1 MKEKLDSILRE
12 AQQIYYQIKNSD
24 ELENFRIKFLG
35 RNGLLS
41 QLSENFKHLTEEE
54 KKEIGKYFNFVKQEI
69 LKLYSEKKE
78 LLTKKEKIIFD
89 FSHPGSQIKLGK
101 KHIINQE
108 IETIQKIFFT
118 LGFNIEEGR
127 EIVTENENFDSLNIP
142 ANHPSR
148 DLWDTFWLN
157 KKSYLLRTHTSA
169 HQVEYLKKYNV
180 PTKFVIIGKV
190 YRHEA
195 TDQRHEMQFHQI
207 EGVSVGN
214 GSNLGELKSVLK
226 IFFENYFEKKNL
238 EIIFR
243 TSYFPFTEPS
253 LEIDL
258 VCIICNG
265 RGCNLCKKSGYLE
278 VAGAGMI
285 HPFVLQQAKIDIKK
299 YYGYAFGLGLE
310 RLIMLKYD
318 IPDVRLFNS
327 LDLRFINQ
335 F

>member
-1 MKEKLDSILRE
+1 MKEELKNILIE
-12 AQQIYYQIKNSD
+12 AQQISYKIKTLK
-24 ELENFRIKFLG
+24 ELENFRIRFLG

-41 QLSENFKHLTEEE
+41 QFSERLKNISNEE
-54 KKEIGKYFNFVKQEI
+54 KKEVGRYFNFVKEEI
-69 LKLYSEKKE
+69 NKLYLEKKE
-78 LLTKKEKIIFD
+78 ILSFQEKIFFD
-89 FSHPGSQIKLGK
+89 LSHPGEKINLGK

-108 IETIQKIFFT
+108 IDLIRKIFFS
-118 LGFNIEEGR
+118 LGFNIEEGK
-127 EIVTENENFDSLNIP
+127 EIVSENENFDSLNIP

-157 KKSYLLRTHTSA
+157 KKNYLLRTHTSA
-169 HQVEYLKKYNV
+169 HQVEYLKKYQV

-190 YRHEA
+190 FRHEA

-207 EGVSVGN
+207 EGVSIGEN
-214 GSNLGELKSVLK
+214 SNLQELKSVLR
-226 IFFENYFEKKNL
+226 IFFREYFNNANI

-253 LEIDL
+253 LEVDL
-258 VCIICNG
+258 LCIICNG
-265 RGCNLCKKSGYLE
+265 RGCKICKKTGYLE

-285 HPFVLQQAKIDIKK
+285 HPYVLKQAKINYDK
-299 YYGYAFGLGLE
+299 YFGYAFGLGLE
-310 RLIMLKYD
+310 RLIMLKYN

-327 LDLRFINQ
+327 ADLRFINQ